1 MTIRTIC
8 AIVPVTIFSKIGVTV
23 SEGFNH
29 FNETPPEF
37 AGLPYYSADETGRYI
52 HKKEQEA
59 FTKIASRHGGHE
71 SVYVS
76 NIEAH
81 REAYRELKVYVTIRI
96 SIDNEEFK
104 GLKTIEGHI
113 QCSTLA
119 ELAAISDLIFAGT
132 AVVIEKSSL
141 EILETCTY

>member
-1 MTIRTIC
+1 MRVYLIIQQTRR
-8 AIVPVTIFSKIGVTV
+8 
-23 SEGFNH
+23 
-29 FNETPPEF
+29 
-37 AGLPYYSADETGRYI
+37 AGTST
-52 HKKEQEA
+52 KKEQEA

-96 SIDNEEFK
+96 SIDNKEFK

-119 ELAAISDLIFAGT
+119 AISDLMFAGT